1 MGARETKP
9 TGAEL
14 KAVMDFPDTP
24 PYPNNENGR
33 YRMIDLFAGIGGTR
47 LGFHQT
53 NAVNVVFPANG
64 ISLLKRHIM
73 QIMVISL
80 MGT

>member
-1 MGARETKP
+1 MKTVMIFLSSISLRELAALDK
-9 TGAEL
+9 
-14 KAVMDFPDTP
+14 DFKIMEDIPFTQ
-24 PYPNNENGR
+24 
-33 YRMIDLFAGIGGTR
+33 L
-47 LGFHQT
+47 
-53 NAVNVVFPANG
+53 NG